1 MCPFL
6 SLQHFIWFDP
16 QLSAVYFGDLTPFL
30 NSDVN
35 WAISKFSQVLM
46 TVTYRMAW
54 KTEKGKQQ
62 TDVRAIGW

>member
-46 TVTYRMAW
+46 TVTYR
-54 KTEKGKQQ
+54 
-62 TDVRAIGW
+62 RA